1 VVGETDCAATIW
13 FRHVEAVE
21 SMQVLKRRS
30 F

>member
-1 VVGETDCAATIW
+1 VGEMDCDATIW

-21 SMQVLKRRS
+21 SMPVLKRRS